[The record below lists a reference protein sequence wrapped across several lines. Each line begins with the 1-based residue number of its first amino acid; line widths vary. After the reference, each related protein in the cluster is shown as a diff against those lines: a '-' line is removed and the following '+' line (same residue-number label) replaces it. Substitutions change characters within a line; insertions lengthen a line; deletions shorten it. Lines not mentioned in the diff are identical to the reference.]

1 MRADD
6 APATGAKLSLG
17 LHHGRATRGFL
28 VRGSNKSSQFVRRL
42 HEHCPT
48 VMPAIPRYAQPPP
61 SPQPPSSPQPP
72 VIPAQ
77 AGIQSVR
84 IELAARG
91 EFRKPWIPASAGMT
105 KDLPA
110 SAGMTKDLPASAG
123 MTRT

>member
-17 LHHGRATRGFL
+17 LHHGRAGVGIL
-28 VRGSNKSSQFVRRL
+28 VRRSNKSSQFVRRL

-48 VMPAIPRYAQPPP
+48 VMLAG
-61 SPQPPSSPQPP
+61 SP

-77 AGIQSVR
+77 AGIKSVR
-84 IELAARG
+84 IGLAARG

-105 KDLPA
+105 SDQSFCACMKRSNVA
-110 SAGMTKDLPASAG
+110 SVKRNQRFWSE
-123 MTRT
+123 R